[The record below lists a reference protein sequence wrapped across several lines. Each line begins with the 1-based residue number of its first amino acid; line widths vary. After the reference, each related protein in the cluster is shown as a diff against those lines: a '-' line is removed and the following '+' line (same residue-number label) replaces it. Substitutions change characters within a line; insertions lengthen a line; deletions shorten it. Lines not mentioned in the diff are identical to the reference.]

1 MAGVAEFAT
10 RARALHALRS
20 RDFRLLWL
28 GQTVSLIG
36 DSAFLIALAWKTVSF
51 THSKG
56 SLGFVLMANAA
67 AMLTTLLIGGALAD
81 RYSRRRLMIAS
92 DLVRAA
98 VVAGLATVDATG
110 HLSLTWLIVFAAAV
124 GLGDGFF
131 QPAFGGMVPQVVEE
145 GHIASANSL
154 IALARHGSLL
164 VGPTIAAGIY
174 YSAGSATVFGID
186 ACSFVFSAGLVY
198 LARPRRVEPEA
209 SEGFFTGIGDGVRY
223 VAGIPWLWMTI
234 GIASIILMI
243 GVAPFQVL
251 LPTLVKQH
259 FHRGVGS
266 YGLLFTLTGVGMV
279 IGTVTFGQLNAR
291 RSILV
296 TYGFWAATDFFRLTV
311 AIAPWYYLAAG
322 FSFLRGACIGFSLS
336 MWETMV
342 MERVP
347 ESRLSRVISLDWFG
361 STALL
366 PVGYALAAVVAGLAS
381 PAVIISIG
389 AIGSMG
395 LWVVALA
402 SGRLRGLR

>member
-1 MAGVAEFAT
+1 MASVAQFAT
-10 RARALHALRS
+10 RARALHALRG
-20 RDFRLLWL
+20 RDFRLLWS

-36 DSAFLIALAWKTVSF
+36 DAAFLTALGWKTYTF
-51 THSKG
+51 TGSKG

-67 AMLTTLLIGGALAD
+67 AMLVTLLIGGALAD

-92 DLVRAA
+92 DIVRAA
-98 VVAGLATVDATG
+98 VVGGLATVDATG
-110 HLSLTWLIVFAAAV
+110 HLSLTWLIVFAAGV

-131 QPAFGGMVPQVVEE
+131 QPAFGGMVPLVVEE

-164 VGPTIAAGIY
+164 IGPSLVAVIY

-186 ACSFVFSAGLVY
+186 AVSFLFSASLVY
-198 LARPRRVEPEA
+198 FARPRQLETEPN
-209 SEGFFTGIGDGVRY
+209 EGFFNGIGEGIRY

-234 GIASIILMI
+234 AIASIILMI

-251 LPTLVKQH
+251 LPTLVQQR
-259 FHRGVGS
+259 FHRGVGA

-279 IGTVTFGQLNAR
+279 IGTLAFGQLNAR

-296 TYGFWAATDFFRLTV
+296 TYAFWAATDFFRLTV
-311 AIAPWYYLAAG
+311 ALAPWYYLAAG
-322 FSFLRGACIGFSLS
+322 FCFLRGACIGFSLA

-347 ESRLSRVISLDWFG
+347 ENRLSRVISVDWFG
-361 STALL
+361 SMALL
-366 PVGYALAAVVAGLAS
+366 PVGYALAAGVSTLAS
-381 PAVIISIG
+381 PTVIISVG
-389 AIGSMG
+389 AIGSMA
-395 LWVVALA
+395 LWGVAL
-402 SGRLRGLR
+402 SSKRLRALR